1 MFDVWL
7 SFWSGIVS
15 FFGSWFHLIPNPGF
29 AHLLEA
35 LQAEPSMQKHALVR
49 VFHAFDCLTATAL
62 VLVFISPLQWLT
74 LWFAAGSSEHRS
86 GRLHASVPS
95 AANDNEW

>member
-7 SFWSGIVS
+7 SFWSGIVV
-15 FFGSWFHLIPNPGF
+15 FFGSWFDLIPNPGF

-35 LQAEPSMQKHALVR
+35 LQAEPSMQKHPLVR

-62 VLVFISPLQWLT
+62 VLVFIFPLQWLT
-74 LWFAAGSSEHRS
+74 LWIAAGSSEHRS